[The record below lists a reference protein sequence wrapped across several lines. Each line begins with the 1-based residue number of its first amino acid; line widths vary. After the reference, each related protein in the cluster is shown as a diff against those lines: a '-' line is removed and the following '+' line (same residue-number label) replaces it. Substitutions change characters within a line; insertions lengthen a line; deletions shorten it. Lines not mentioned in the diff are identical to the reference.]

1 MCEDYK
7 TYIMTMTNYGDGK
20 LYPSL
25 RSRYFHFVKGGSCL
39 LSGKHEMRGKRK
51 RRRSISPVTI
61 VLAMLLVI
69 ALVVIAWLLMRDGTA
84 KPPEASQPVATES
97 VEKLTDSI
105 DIPGFGE
112 LHFKAGQT
120 EQNMTVPNP
129 PQNFCWFK
137 VSLVLEDGTVLWT
150 SELIAPGEKSEKVV
164 LNEPLEKGEYKNAML
179 KYQCFADEAEQEAL
193 NGAETKLTIIVK

>member
-1 MCEDYK
+1 M
-7 TYIMTMTNYGDGK
+7 
-20 LYPSL
+20 
-25 RSRYFHFVKGGSCL
+25 
-39 LSGKHEMRGKRK
+39 SGEHRTHGKRA
-51 RRRSISPVTI
+51 RRNSTSPVTVI
-61 VLAMLLVI
+61 LAVLLVI
-69 ALVVIAWLLMRDGTA
+69 ALGVIAWLLIGGGNT
-84 KPPEASQPVATES
+84 KPPDNPQPEQTEP

-150 SELIAPGEKSEKVV
+150 SDFIAPGEQSDKVV

-179 KYQCFADEAEQEAL
+179 KYQCFADEAGQQAL

>member
-1 MCEDYK
+1 M
-7 TYIMTMTNYGDGK
+7 
-20 LYPSL
+20 
-25 RSRYFHFVKGGSCL
+25 
-39 LSGKHEMRGKRK
+39 SGKHEMRGKR
-51 RRRSISPVTI
+51 RRSSTSLMTVI
-61 VLAMLLVI
+61 LAVLLVI
-69 ALVVIAWLLMRDGTA
+69 ALAVIAWLLMKDGTE
-84 KPPEASQPVATES
+84 KPPDDPQPEQTEP

-112 LHFKAGQT
+112 LQFKAGQT
-120 EQNMTVPNP
+120 EQNLTVPNP

-164 LNEPLEKGEYKNAML
+164 LNEPLEKGEYENAVL
-179 KYQCFADEAEQEAL
+179 KYQCFADEAEQNAL

>member
-1 MCEDYK
+1 M
-7 TYIMTMTNYGDGK
+7 
-20 LYPSL
+20 
-25 RSRYFHFVKGGSCL
+25 
-39 LSGKHEMRGKRK
+39 SGQHETHGRRV
-51 RRRSISPVTI
+51 RRRSASPATVI
-61 VLAMLLVI
+61 LAVLLVI
-69 ALVVIAWLLMRDGTA
+69 ALGVIAWLLIKGGVN
-84 KPPEASQPVATES
+84 KPPDNPQIEQTEP

-150 SELIAPGEKSEKVV
+150 SDLIAPGEESEQVV
-164 LNEPLEKGEYKNAML
+164 LNEPLEKGEYENAML
-179 KYQCFADEAEQEAL
+179 KYQCFADEAEQKAL

>member
-1 MCEDYK
+1 M
-7 TYIMTMTNYGDGK
+7 
-20 LYPSL
+20 
-25 RSRYFHFVKGGSCL
+25 
-39 LSGKHEMRGKRK
+39 SGKHEMRGKR
-51 RRRSISPVTI
+51 RRSSSTSPMTVI
-61 VLAMLLVI
+61 LAVLLVI
-69 ALVVIAWLLMRDGTA
+69 ALGVIAWLLIQGGNE
-84 KPPEASQPVATES
+84 KPPDNPQPEQTEP

-179 KYQCFADEAEQEAL
+179 KYQCFADEAEQNAL

>member
-1 MCEDYK
+1 MSGQHE
-7 TYIMTMTNYGDGK
+7 TNG
-20 LYPSL
+20 
-25 RSRYFHFVKGGSCL
+25 SRA
-39 LSGKHEMRGKRK
+39 
-51 RRRSISPVTI
+51 RRRSTFPATI
-61 VLAMLLVI
+61 VLAVLLVI
-69 ALVVIAWLLMRDGTA
+69 ALGVIAWLLIQGGNE
-84 KPPEASQPVATES
+84 KPPDNPQPEQTEP

-112 LHFKAGQT
+112 LHFKAGQK

-150 SELIAPGEKSEKVV
+150 SDLIAPGEESEQVV
-164 LNEPLEKGEYKNAML
+164 LNEPLEKGEYENAML
-179 KYQCFADEAEQEAL
+179 KYQCFADEAEQKAL

>member
-1 MCEDYK
+1 M
-7 TYIMTMTNYGDGK
+7 
-20 LYPSL
+20 
-25 RSRYFHFVKGGSCL
+25 
-39 LSGKHEMRGKRK
+39 SGQHETHGKRRK
-51 RRRSISPVTI
+51 RNSTSPATAI
-61 VLAMLLVI
+61 LAVLLVI
-69 ALVVIAWLLMRDGTA
+69 AIGVIAWLLIQGGNE
-84 KPPEASQPVATES
+84 KPPDNPQPEQTEP

-129 PQNFCWFK
+129 SQNFCWFK

-150 SELIAPGEKSEKVV
+150 SDFIAPGEQSGKVV
-164 LNEPLEKGEYKNAML
+164 LNEPLEKGEYRNAML
-179 KYQCFADEAEQEAL
+179 KYQCFADEAGQQAL

>member
-1 MCEDYK
+1 M
-7 TYIMTMTNYGDGK
+7 
-20 LYPSL
+20 
-25 RSRYFHFVKGGSCL
+25 
-39 LSGKHEMRGKRK
+39 SGEHETHGKRA
-51 RRRSISPVTI
+51 RRNSTSPATVI
-61 VLAMLLVI
+61 LAVLLVI
-69 ALVVIAWLLMRDGTA
+69 ALGVIAWLLIKDGTA
-84 KPPEASQPVATES
+84 KPPDNPQPEQTEP

-150 SELIAPGEKSEKVV
+150 SDLIAPGEQSGKVV

-179 KYQCFADEAEQEAL
+179 KYQCFADEAEQKAL

>member
-1 MCEDYK
+1 
-7 TYIMTMTNYGDGK
+7 MT
-20 LYPSL
+20 
-25 RSRYFHFVKGGSCL
+25 V
-39 LSGKHEMRGKRK
+39 
-51 RRRSISPVTI
+51 
-61 VLAMLLVI
+61 VLAVLLVI
-69 ALVVIAWLLMRDGTA
+69 AIGVIAWLLIQGGNE
-84 KPPEASQPVATES
+84 KPPDNPQPEQTEP

-129 PQNFCWFK
+129 SQNFCWFK

-150 SELIAPGEKSEKVV
+150 SDFIAPGEQSGKVV

-179 KYQCFADEAEQEAL
+179 KYQCFADEAGQQAL

>member
-1 MCEDYK
+1 MP
-7 TYIMTMTNYGDGK
+7 I
-20 LYPSL
+20 
-25 RSRYFHFVKGGSCL
+25 
-39 LSGKHEMRGKRK
+39 RGQHQSS
-51 RRRSISPVTI
+51 RRRVKRSGISPATVI
-61 VLAMLLVI
+61 LAVLLVI
-69 ALVVIAWLLMRDGTA
+69 ALGVIAWLLIGGGNE
-84 KPPEASQPVATES
+84 KPPDNPQSEQTEP

-105 DIPGFGE
+105 DIPGFGD
-112 LHFKAGQT
+112 LHFKTGQT

-150 SELIAPGEKSEKVV
+150 SDFIAPGEQSGKVV

-179 KYQCFADEAEQEAL
+179 KYQCFADEAGQQAL

>member
-1 MCEDYK
+1 M
-7 TYIMTMTNYGDGK
+7 
-20 LYPSL
+20 
-25 RSRYFHFVKGGSCL
+25 
-39 LSGKHEMRGKRK
+39 SGQHETHGRQA
-51 RRRSISPVTI
+51 RRNSTSPVTVI
-61 VLAMLLVI
+61 LAVLLVI
-69 ALVVIAWLLMRDGTA
+69 ALGVIAWLLIKDGTA
-84 KPPEASQPVATES
+84 KPPDNPQTEQTEP

-105 DIPGFGE
+105 DIPGFGD
-112 LHFKAGQT
+112 LYFKAGQT

-179 KYQCFADEAEQEAL
+179 KYQCFADEAEQNAL

>member
-1 MCEDYK
+1 M
-7 TYIMTMTNYGDGK
+7 
-20 LYPSL
+20 
-25 RSRYFHFVKGGSCL
+25 
-39 LSGKHEMRGKRK
+39 SGKHEMRGKR
-51 RRRSISPVTI
+51 RSSSSTSPMTVI
-61 VLAMLLVI
+61 LAVLLVI

-84 KPPEASQPVATES
+84 KPPETSQPVATEP

-150 SELIAPGEKSEKVV
+150 SDFIAPGEQSGKVV
-164 LNEPLEKGEYKNAML
+164 LNDPLEKGEYKNAML
-179 KYQCFADEAEQEAL
+179 KYQCFADEAGQQAL